1 MLSDD
6 GEKLRP
12 LRWWRIGEET
22 GALTQSI
29 KKRPDFRPAF
39 HMRTKR
45 LHPAVVAALATDN
58 GQPMRR
64 RRHTPFQPHTNDRI
78 LQFCTVNM
86 SSAYANGSPPPVTSS
101 GDKGARDYIVDKPI

>member
-1 MLSDD
+1 MRSND

-12 LRWWRIGEET
+12 LRWWRIGDER
-22 GALTQSI
+22 GAFTQSI

-86 SSAYANGSPPPVTSS
+86 SSAYLIGPLPPVTST
-101 GDKGARDYIVDKPI
+101 GDTSDRDYIVDKPI